1 MKTTGKRQTNLWL
14 ILFLI
19 GVMSFS
25 LITGCGGGDGGGGD
39 EDGGDDSADIPD
51 DTIQPPAYLTGNDML
66 IALDTYGNP
75 IPNALVGE
83 NDMTDGNG
91 VIVSDFETSAEGWL
105 NVSAPGYTSGYADAA
120 ENNGIRVFEI
130 RLTPVSASV
139 NLATGDA
146 KTLYVGN
153 SEDPLYSTAL
163 NASDFETQPVIVSL
177 TSINP
182 IYVLP
187 LFAPLSTGEDLTLQK
202 VFAVEAADS
211 EFESIA
217 LKGGSAITIR
227 IKDDGELSDDAV
239 LAYFDLQNGQWKVV
253 TGGCVR
259 DGSNHFNCTVAL
271 LSPLYGL
278 FDAQEA
284 GYLTTA
290 FQIAEDEDVTDDLGD
305 DWSKANQNVRGRVND
320 LADCVAA
327 GTCDPTKDSQMIAAV
342 NAMVAAARKYAA
354 ANQNEK
360 GKMALMA
367 AQDRAAIL
375 GFSEIARE
383 LAPEVEAITNKLGLD
398 YVNNGN
404 CGRITEMLHIE
415 RQFQLLGGDANI
427 LSQLQQKLEDY
438 FQTCDLWVGRIS
450 YYYWN
455 GSSDPCNGDL
465 AGGSGVWIENHH
477 VRIPTHVKTHAVTGE
492 DKVTLAF
499 PEVSFN
505 TGGDCPSTTK
515 TYYGNPSS
523 ASLFLSFDGFYD
535 GITFSVNTPGPA
547 SNPIAIVQDYIFK
560 NKEDDECIVIPE
572 IGDPDPIFFPGFS
585 SALVH
590 GFNGSPPITLQ
601 EMLESGTKGSYGEYE
616 TIRGGED
623 ISNNCAETNLG
634 RYPFDNGHVTWFF
647 AHERKVL
654 PVAE

>member
-1 MKTTGKRQTNLWL
+1 MKTKGTLQANFWL
-14 ILFLI
+14 KLFGAGIL
-19 GVMSFS
+19 GV
-25 LITGCGGGDGGGGD
+25 LLTVGCGGSGGGGGSS
-39 EDGGDDSADIPD
+39 DGTGDTSGG
-51 DTIQPPAYLTGNDML
+51 TTQPVTYLSGNDML

-75 IPNALVGE
+75 IPSALVGE

-91 VIVSDFETSAEGWL
+91 VIVSDFETTAEGWL
-105 NVSAPGYTSGYADAA
+105 NVSAPGFASGYADAV
-120 ENNGIRVFEI
+120 ESNGVRVFEI
-130 RLTPVSASV
+130 RLTPISASV
-139 NLATGDA
+139 NLATGDV
-146 KTLYVGN
+146 KTLYIGN
-153 SEDPLYSTAL
+153 SEDPLYSAGL
-163 NASDFETQPVIVSL
+163 NASDFEAQPVIVSL

-187 LFAPLSTGEDLTLQK
+187 LFAPLGTGEDLTLQK
-202 VFAVEAADS
+202 AFAVEAADR

-217 LKGGSAITIR
+217 LKGGSTITIR
-227 IKDDGELSDDAV
+227 IRDDGALSNDAV
-239 LAYFDLQNGQWKVV
+239 LAYFDPQGGQWKVV

-278 FDAQEA
+278 FDAQDA
-284 GYLTTA
+284 GYLAGA
-290 FQIAEDEDVTDDLGD
+290 FQITGDVTDDLGD
-305 DWSKANQNVRGRVND
+305 DWSKANQSVRSRVSD
-320 LADCVAA
+320 LAACTEA
-327 GTCDPTKDSQMIAAV
+327 GTCDPTEDPQMIAAV
-342 NAMVAAARKYAA
+342 NAMVEAARAYAA

-367 AQDRAAIL
+367 AQNRAALL
-375 GFSEIARE
+375 GFSEIAQE
-383 LAPEVEAITNKLGLD
+383 LTPEVEAITNKLGLD

-427 LSQLQQKLEDY
+427 LGQLQQKLEDY

-455 GSSDPCNGDL
+455 GPSDPCSGDL

-492 DKVTLAF
+492 DKVSLAF

-523 ASLFLSFDGFYD
+523 TTLFLSFDGFYD
-535 GITFSVNTPGPA
+535 GIAFSVNTPGPA
-547 SNPIAIVQDYIFK
+547 SNPIAIVQKYVMK
-560 NKEDDECIVIPE
+560 TKEDDECIVIPE
-572 IGDPDPIFFPGFS
+572 VGDPDPISFPGFS

-601 EMLESGTKGSYGEYE
+601 EMLESGNTGSYGEYE

-623 ISNNCAETNLG
+623 IFNGCSETNLG

-647 AHERKVL
+647 WHEKKVL